1 MRDFF
6 TQKRQ
11 VKNKGMKQDK
21 QKKEKQER
29 REENTNVNIMG
40 THSYESIYLK
50 SFSVKIKASDGE
62 NFESFAFLDSGS
74 RSTLKPVSLQSQFQN
89 EF

>member
-1 MRDFF
+1 M
-6 TQKRQ
+6 QKRH

-21 QKKEKQER
+21 QKKGKQER

-50 SFSVKIKASDGE
+50 SFSV
-62 NFESFAFLDSGS
+62 
-74 RSTLKPVSLQSQFQN
+74 
-89 EF
+89 

>member
-1 MRDFF
+1 M
-6 TQKRQ
+6 QKRH

-21 QKKEKQER
+21 QKKGKQER

-40 THSYESIYLK
+40 AHSYESIYLK
-50 SFSVKIKASDGE
+50 SFSVKVKASDGE
-62 NFESFAFLDSGS
+62 NFESFTLLDSGG

-89 EF
+89 EFW